1 MSKSI
6 PVRSACDPQYQ
17 WTLTDI
23 FPSDAD
29 WHSCYAKVK
38 DSLDSLRGYRGAYST
53 DNADTLLSY
62 LELGD
67 RLGRSLDA
75 LANYAQRKS
84 DEDTRNAVYQEMTT
98 QFTNLAVAVN
108 QADAFSTP
116 ELLAIPDD
124 VLHDFYAA
132 CPNSPIT
139 AYSSTGSAD
148 SVRTRSPPNV
158 RRCLPLPV
166 SSVRLLMKFFLCS
179 MMQTCSFRTLWTAA
193 SSPIRSHMGRLSPCC
208 NPVTVPCAKTLL
220 NPFTMS
226 TSSFETPLLRF

>member
-38 DSLDSLRGYRGAYST
+38 DSLDSLRGYEGHLS

-132 CPNSPIT
+132 CPKLTHYRLQLDRLRRQRAHTLS
-139 AYSSTGSAD
+139 
-148 SVRTRSPPNV
+148 PNV

-220 NPFTMS
+220 SPFTMS